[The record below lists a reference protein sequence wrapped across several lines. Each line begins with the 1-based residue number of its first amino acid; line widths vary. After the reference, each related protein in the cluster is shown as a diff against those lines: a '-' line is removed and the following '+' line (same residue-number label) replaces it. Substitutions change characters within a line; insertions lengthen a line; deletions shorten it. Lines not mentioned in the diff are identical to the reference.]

1 MQVVPNIE
9 GLLPMPLL
17 PPEELDT
24 ERHSDEEQKRWL
36 AQELYQF
43 VSILK
48 DRRRKEC
55 VE

>member
-9 GLLPMPLL
+9 GLLPM
-17 PPEELDT
+17 